1 MSGEYK
7 ILSAKSYE
15 AEHSG
20 SHIWVLLK
28 QITVTLKSKH
38 RVFKCD
44 DLYK

>member
-15 AEHSG
+15 TEHSR
-20 SHIWVLLK
+20 SHIWVLRK
-28 QITVTLKSKH
+28 QIPVALKSKH
-38 RVFKCD
+38 GVFTYD